1 MSADNGLLVKK
12 NSEGSFDVYH
22 LVAENQMEILMS
34 EEKLRQDMEI
44 LHRIGDELIQAW
56 KLNDDIEQEWS
67 ELN

>member
-1 MSADNGLLVKK
+1 
-12 NSEGSFDVYH
+12 
-22 LVAENQMEILMS
+22 MS